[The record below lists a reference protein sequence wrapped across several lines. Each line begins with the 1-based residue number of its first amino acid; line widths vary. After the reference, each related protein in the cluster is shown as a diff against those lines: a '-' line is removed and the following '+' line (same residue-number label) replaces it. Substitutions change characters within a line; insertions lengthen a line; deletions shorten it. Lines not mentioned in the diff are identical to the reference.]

1 MSLAR
6 EKSGHD
12 ACFGERK
19 IERERTGAGLVLV
32 YTASPP
38 AGARNLSSLL
48 GSAEGESVQYGGQ
61 PHGAVLSMHAQQSAS
76 PSTLSCS
83 PAQELVSRLEAAVTA
98 VSIAKALL
106 SRINY
111 HPDNF

>member
-1 MSLAR
+1 MFWR
-6 EKSGHD
+6 EKD
-12 ACFGERK
+12 
-19 IERERTGAGLVLV
+19 RERTGAGLVLV

-61 PHGAVLSMHAQQSAS
+61 TQGAVLGMHAQQSAP